1 MKTLVL
7 KYIDKKN
14 ISIITLIIAFL
25 SRIIGGMITN
35 KYLSY
40 LPYINK
46 HSFFIDLIGIFLPL
60 ILSTISIMNL
70 KHLNNKKME
79 FLFTIL
85 NIVLLLSIPSIYS
98 DILNLI
104 SGLYIL
110 YLKNIIFDNRLF
122 HII

>member
-46 HSFFIDLIGIFLPL
+46 HSFFYRLNWNFS
-60 ILSTISIMNL
+60 STNF
-70 KHLNNKKME
+70 KYNKYNE
-79 FLFTIL
+79 FKA
-85 NIVLLLSIPSIYS
+85 S
-98 DILNLI
+98 
-104 SGLYIL
+104 
-110 YLKNIIFDNRLF
+110 
-122 HII
+122 

>member
-14 ISIITLIIAFL
+14 ISIITLIIAFS

-98 DILNLI
+98 DILKLI
-104 SGLYIL
+104 
-110 YLKNIIFDNRLF
+110 D
-122 HII
+122 

>member
-46 HSFFIDLIGIFLPL
+46 HSFFIDLIEIFLPL
-60 ILSTISIMNL
+60 ILSTMSIMNL
-70 KHLNNKKME
+70 NHINNNKME

-98 DILNLI
+98 DILKLI
-104 SGLYIL
+104 
-110 YLKNIIFDNRLF
+110 D
-122 HII
+122 